1 MKRLLALAAL
11 APALVGCVVPSGAR
25 APAAAPLP
33 IVAEV
38 EANGRVVPLAEF
50 VRMGARADVVCLGE
64 QHGTSTHHRLHGRLV
79 ETWGQAARAEG
90 RALALGLEMFE
101 RTAQPAL
108 DAYHRGALDHRGLLA
123 ATDWTHRWGHDPE
136 PYRPLLEGA
145 RGAVDAL
152 LALNAR
158 REVTRA
164 VAKMGLDA
172 LPPAVRAEVPELV
185 LDDAE
190 HQRFF
195 AAAMGAHAH
204 GGGAEALYTAQVIWD
219 ETMAATAAAWLLVPS
234 NAPRQVVVVAGN
246 GHCHRSAIPRRI
258 ARRLEAAGRRHG
270 PIVSVLTR
278 SGRGG
283 LPSLAAS
290 DYVLT
295 VPEERMAKHK
305 KNDAPAVEQYGDGII
320 AKNRRASF
328 DYELS
333 DTYEAGLQ
341 LIGSEVK
348 VLRAGKADLSDAYVT
363 IERGEAFVHGANIP
377 ELSGTPFGHEPKRKR
392 KLLLNRDEID
402 AIERATE
409 REGMTVVATKIYFRG
424 GRAKLEIALA
434 RGKKLHDKRESL
446 KRKEADREARA
457 AVSGRRG

>member
-1 MKRLLALAAL
+1 M
-11 APALVGCVVPSGAR
+11 
-25 APAAAPLP
+25 
-33 IVAEV
+33 
-38 EANGRVVPLAEF
+38 AEF
-50 VRMGARADVVCLGE
+50 VRRGGEARVVCLGE
-64 QHGTSTHHRLHGRLV
+64 QHGTPSHHRLHGRLV
-79 ETWGQAARAEG
+79 ETWGNGARAEG
-90 RALALGLEMFE
+90 RELALGLEMFE

-108 DAYHRGALDHRGLLA
+108 DAYLRGDLDHRGLLL

-145 RGAVDAL
+145 RRTVQAL

-158 REVTRA
+158 RELTRA
-164 VAKMGLDA
+164 VARRGLSN
-172 LPPAVRAEVPELV
+172 LPPDLAVEVPELDLEDV
-185 LDDAE
+185 E

-204 GGGAEALYTAQVIWD
+204 GGASESMYVAQVIWD
-219 ETMAATAAAWLLVPS
+219 ETMAATATAWLLG
-234 NAPRQVVVVAGN
+234 APERRQVVIVAGN

-258 ARRLEAAGRRHG
+258 ARRLAAAGRTNEV
-270 PIVSVLTR
+270 ILSVLTR
-278 SGRGG
+278 DGAGA

-290 DYVLT
+290 DYVLI

-305 KNDAPAVEQYGDGII
+305 KNDTPPVEQYGDGVI
-320 AKNRRASF
+320 AKNRRAGF
-328 DYELS
+328 DYELG

-363 IERGEAFVHGANIP
+363 VERGEAFVHGANIP
-377 ELSGTPFGHEPKRKR
+377 ELPGTPFGHEPKRKR
-392 KLLLNRDEID
+392 KLLLHRDEIEEL
-402 AIERATE
+402 ERATE
-409 REGMTVVATKIYFRG
+409 REGMTVVATKLYFRG

-434 RGKKLHDKRESL
+434 RGKKVHDKRDSL
-446 KRKEADREARA
+446 RRKEADREARA